1 LLFAVQLEKLI
12 VSEICLRLFVLEHR
26 NLSAFVRFSL
36 LFCVLK
42 PPVKQILKQVE
53 EVVVQLVQGPLLMR
67 PNDSWQ
73 EYLFIVA
80 LNIDHNLEP
89 IVRNAI
95 VGVMEV
101 DFVDGWQDW
110 IQLLWNLKQK
120 QHAFHVFFQVLHS
133 LLLVEHLY
141 HRVVEHPT
149 HYVAVLAKPVGF
161 FYFLPERSARI
172 TIL

>member
-1 LLFAVQLEKLI
+1 MLFAIQLEKLI
-12 VSEICLRLFVLEHR
+12 VSEISLRLFVLEHR
-26 NLSAFVRFSL
+26 NLSAFVRFTL
-36 LFCVLK
+36 LFGVLK

-80 LNIDHNLEP
+80 LNIDHNLNP

-101 DFVDGWQDW
+101 DFVDGW
-110 IQLLWNLKQK
+110 
-120 QHAFHVFFQVLHS
+120 
-133 LLLVEHLY
+133 
-141 HRVVEHPT
+141 
-149 HYVAVLAKPVGF
+149 
-161 FYFLPERSARI
+161 
-172 TIL
+172 